1 MSIPL
6 QQVVI
11 HIYGSIMTNIT
22 NTKVLTFDLFG
33 TILDLGRCLIPFIHE
48 SLDVRDIKNITADV
62 FWEQWRYR
70 QRIEQYQDS
79 LLMLG
84 HSGYLETV
92 RRALH
97 WTLRRYGIETTDD
110 TVDEFM
116 HGWQHLSPFP
126 EVLPALERLKSQY
139 KLVVLS
145 NGDPDF
151 LDHLVMQRVVWDF
164 DNVIS
169 VTSVGA
175 FKPHPAVYR
184 CAAGRLGLEVDDC
197 LMVSANSFDVMGAR
211 SCGYRGAYINRY
223 NLPYED
229 THFQPDV
236 TVNDFTELADALL

>member
-1 MSIPL
+1 MMNL
-6 QQVVI
+6 A
-11 HIYGSIMTNIT
+11 
-22 NTKVLTFDLFG
+22 NTKALTFDLFG
-33 TILDLGRCLIPFIHE
+33 TILDLNGNLIPFIHE
-48 SLDVRDIKNITADV
+48 SLDARDINTITADS
-62 FWEQWRYR
+62 FWEQWRQR

-79 LLMLG
+79 LMMLG

-97 WTLRRYGIETTDD
+97 WTLRRNGIDTSDD
-110 TVDEFM
+110 TIDEFM
-116 HGWQHLSPFP
+116 HGWQHLTPFP
-126 EVLPALERLKSQY
+126 EVLPALERLQSKY

-145 NGDPDF
+145 NGDTEF
-151 LDHLVMQRVVWDF
+151 LDYLTMQKIDWDF

-184 CAAGRLGLEVDDC
+184 CAAGRLGLEVTEC

-211 SCGYRGAYINRY
+211 SCGYLGVYVNRY
-223 NLPYED
+223 DYPYEE
-229 THFQPDV
+229 THFLPNL

>member
-1 MSIPL
+1 
-6 QQVVI
+6 
-11 HIYGSIMTNIT
+11 MTFKSNIKSL
-22 NTKVLTFDLFG
+22 NFDLFG
-33 TILDLGRCLIPFIHE
+33 TILDLGGSLIPFIHE
-48 SLDVRDIKNITADV
+48 SLNVRDVENISADA

-70 QRIEQYQDS
+70 QRIEQYQDTIM
-79 LLMLG
+79 MLG
-84 HSGYLETV
+84 HSGYLETA
-92 RRALH
+92 RRALN
-97 WTLRRYGIETTDD
+97 WTLRRNGIDASNK

-116 HGWQHLSPFP
+116 HGWQHLFPFP
-126 EVLPALERLKSQY
+126 DVLPALERLKSEY

-151 LDHLVMQRVVWDF
+151 LDYLVMQRVEWDF

-184 CAAGRLGLEVDDC
+184 CAAGRLGLEVNAC

-211 SCGYRGAYINRY
+211 SCGYRGVYVNRY
-223 NLPYED
+223 DLPYEN

-236 TVNDFTELADALL
+236 TVGNFTELADAL

>member
-1 MSIPL
+1 MMKF
-6 QQVVI
+6 V
-11 HIYGSIMTNIT
+11 
-22 NTKVLTFDLFG
+22 NTKALTFDLFG
-33 TILDLGRCLIPFIHE
+33 TILDLGGSLIPFIYE
-48 SLDVRDIKNITADV
+48 SLNVRDVENISADT

-70 QRIEQYQDS
+70 QRIEQYQDTIM
-79 LLMLG
+79 MLG
-84 HSGYLETV
+84 HSGYQETV

-97 WTLRRYGIETTDD
+97 WTLRRNGIDASND

-126 EVLPALERLKSQY
+126 DVLPALERLKSEY
-139 KLVVLS
+139 KLAVLS

-151 LDHLVMQRVVWDF
+151 LDYLVMQRVEWDF

-184 CAAGRLGLEVDDC
+184 CAAGRLGLEVNEC

-211 SCGYRGAYINRY
+211 SCGYRSAYVNRY

-236 TVNDFTELADALL
+236 TVDNFTELADAL